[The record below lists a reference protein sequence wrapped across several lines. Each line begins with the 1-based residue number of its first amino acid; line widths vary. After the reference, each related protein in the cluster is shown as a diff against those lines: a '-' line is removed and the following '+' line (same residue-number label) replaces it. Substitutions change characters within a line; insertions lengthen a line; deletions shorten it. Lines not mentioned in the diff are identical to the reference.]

1 MVININSKIFQNK
14 FLNPYM
20 KTIAWTQNCWLSLLR
35 KIALISGLTL
45 FLHSLSIISQSTD
58 PRNLLTCDI
67 NTNTKP
73 SVGSRFNPHA
83 WISLTYTTH
92 RVNIVHLGHQ
102 IAPIAPRNLI
112 CASTKPAPSQEGRK
126 FILIL
131 GFGKTRYILPLAS
144 WIKIICLGEF

>member
-20 KTIAWTQNCWLSLLR
+20 KTIAWAQNCWLSLLR

-67 NTNTKP
+67 NTSTKP
-73 SVGSRFNPHA
+73 PVGYRFNPHA

-112 CASTKPAPSQEGRK
+112 CASTKP
-126 FILIL
+126 FIHNVSTPVSINTDNMIHGYLINYL
-131 GFGKTRYILPLAS
+131 
-144 WIKIICLGEF
+144 WMCLGRW